1 MFRSL
6 LGKIESHKR
15 NMTETAFGDPMTFS
29 SVTIIPV
36 ARVTYATCTGSNDNN
51 ERAIASTQPLG
62 YIEVR
67 EEGIRFISL
76 FDPTEIVLLGAV
88 CAAGIF
94 SVTHLLTGIH
104 PRPPKTTEKKKEGSE
119 KSGLPKFLSLV
130 GVVASAALIGTLM
143 HIRCSHMKETDHC
156 LHHGNVEDEYISAGE
171 MEREKSRQ
179 RSSLAAKPGN
189 DIEDEWDIPGIK
201 IIDETMKPED

>member
-1 MFRSL
+1 MFKSL
-6 LGKIESHKR
+6 LGKIETRKK
-15 NMTETAFGDPMTFS
+15 NMTETAFGAPMTFS

-36 ARVTYATCTGSNDNN
+36 ARITYATSTCTESQDNN
-51 ERAIASTQPLG
+51 ERSIASTQPLG

-76 FDPTEIVLLGAV
+76 FDPTEMILLGTL

-94 SVTHLLTGIH
+94 SATHLLLSLNQP
-104 PRPPKTTEKKKEGSE
+104 PRKTTEKKKE
-119 KSGLPKFLSLV
+119 KSGFPKFFALA
-130 GVVASAALIGTLM
+130 GVMASAALTGILM
-143 HIRCSHMKETDHC
+143 HIRCSEMKKTGHC

-171 MEREKSRQ
+171 MEKEKAQ
-179 RSSLAAKPGN
+179 RMTSQSSKLENG
-189 DIEDEWDIPGIK
+189 IEDEWDIAGIR